1 MNFFVNEK
9 KKVFELDIS
18 LGGDADLGGDSKE
31 KKDSK
36 KNKEKDP
43 IDKIKD
49 KEKKKKEKK
58 EEKREGKIESTIKD
72 IKKILDEMGQEMP
85 ENWEKWIKKDD
96 DLYFRVIINQIIKKR
111 KNPNHIKYWD
121 SIIKKIENIMIN
133 ENKNNLDMEFL
144 FENFI
149 FENFIKEFEEQ
160 FLFESIESI
169 NKAREAIK
177 EKANKRQQRDSEI
190 KMKITNLN
198 TKIAETENAEK
209 KLKLQIDIE
218 ILRTQLEILQLEA
231 QIDSKKLQILDLRA
245 KKIK

>member
-58 EEKREGKIESTIKD
+58 EEKREDKIESTIKD

-111 KNPNHIKYWD
+111 KNPKHIKYWD